1 MHFHPA
7 SRESLHIRII
17 GCSFAEKPL
26 GKRAGFHNVMSKK
39 VYFAGSIR
47 GGRQD
52 AELYKRIIEYM
63 QRKHVVLT
71 EHVGDLSKSKT
82 EGLKD
87 RDVAI
92 YEQDTAWLREADVVI
107 AECTTPSLGV
117 GYELAYA
124 EAHGIPV
131 HIFFNKHRTNLSA
144 MLIGD
149 KYFEIHPYEAEEEI
163 YPILDSIYGN
173 LA

>member
-1 MHFHPA
+1 M
-7 SRESLHIRII
+7 
-17 GCSFAEKPL
+17 G
-26 GKRAGFHNVMSKK
+26 KK

-52 AELYKRIIEYM
+52 AELYKHIIEYI
-63 QRKHVVLT
+63 QRDNIVLT

-82 EGLKD
+82 EGLED
-87 RDVAI
+87 SDEAI
-92 YEQDTAWLREADVVI
+92 YKQDTSWLRESDVVI

-131 HIFFNKHRTNLSA
+131 HIFYCKSRTKLSA
-144 MLIGD
+144 MLTGN
-149 KYFEIHPYEAEEEI
+149 KYFQIHPYKDEGEI
-163 YPILDSIYGN
+163 YPLIDAILQ
-173 LA
+173 

>member
-1 MHFHPA
+1 M
-7 SRESLHIRII
+7 
-17 GCSFAEKPL
+17 K
-26 GKRAGFHNVMSKK
+26 KK

-52 AELYKRIIEYM
+52 ADLYKRIIEYI
-63 QRKHVVLT
+63 QRNHIVLT

-82 EGLKD
+82 EGVKD

-92 YEQDTAWLREADVVI
+92 YEQDTAWLRDSDVVI

-131 HIFFNKHRTNLSA
+131 HVFYNKSRTNLSA
-144 MLIGD
+144 MITGD
-149 KYFEIHPYEAEEEI
+149 KYFQIHPYKAEEEI
-163 YPILDSIYGN
+163 YPILDTI
-173 LA
+173 LQ

>member
-1 MHFHPA
+1 M
-7 SRESLHIRII
+7 
-17 GCSFAEKPL
+17 K
-26 GKRAGFHNVMSKK
+26 KK

-52 AELYKRIIEYM
+52 AGLYKRIIEYI
-63 QRKHVVLT
+63 QKEHIVLT

-82 EGLKD
+82 EGVKD

-92 YEQDTAWLREADVVI
+92 YEQDTAWLRDSDVVI

-131 HIFFNKHRTNLSA
+131 HVFYNKSRTNLSA
-144 MLIGD
+144 MITGD
-149 KYFEIHPYEAEEEI
+149 KYFQIHPYKAEEEI
-163 YPILDSIYGN
+163 YPILDTI
-173 LA
+173 LQ